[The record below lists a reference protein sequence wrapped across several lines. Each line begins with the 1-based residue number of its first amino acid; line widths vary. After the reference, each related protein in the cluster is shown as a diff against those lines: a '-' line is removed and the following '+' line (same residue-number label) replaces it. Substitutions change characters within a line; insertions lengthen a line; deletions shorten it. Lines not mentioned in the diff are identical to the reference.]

1 MGFLDWFRGRKKAEM
16 PAEPCAADTL
26 RKLVSGVDEVF
37 GDGLSEVEAMG
48 VHPVALATLRE
59 AIRRRAKRRNVRFYE
74 PAAGLAHF
82 DADELRQ
89 ARARIVQLA
98 KSHALLA
105 DPEGSGR
112 LLSAFAM
119 AGGFQDVVVLAY
131 EVRDVGGVSQSQ
143 AFQLLYNQ
151 NRLAA
156 MSGRR
161 AGPDRGESVAN
172 PEPAEEPK
180 SKSIAGKTRKCIRCG
195 TAFGDAGLQCPACGS
210 TRFLWE

>member
-1 MGFLDWFRGRKKAEM
+1 MAE
-16 PAEPCAADTL
+16 EPCADDAL
-26 RKLVSGVDEVF
+26 RKLLSGVDEVF
-37 GDGLSEVEAMG
+37 GEGLTEVEAMG
-48 VHPVALATLRE
+48 ANLLALATVRE

-74 PAAGLAHF
+74 PTAGFTCF
-82 DADELRQ
+82 DADELQ
-89 ARARIVQLA
+89 HARARIVQLA

-119 AGGFQDVVVLAY
+119 AGGFQDIVALAY
-131 EVRDVGGVSQSQ
+131 EVRDAGGASQSH

-156 MSGRR
+156 MSSRR
-161 AGPDRGESVAN
+161 PCPDGGESVAGAT
-172 PEPAEEPK
+172 AEEPK
-180 SKSIAGKTRKCIRCG
+180 SKSVVGKTRKCIRCG
-195 TAFGDAGLQCPACGS
+195 AAFGEDGLQCPTCGS